1 MTDVSLTGALEIDVT
16 VSCPAWIEAVPGVEE
31 VCRAAAR
38 AACAANAGTLA
49 VAAASAEAS
58 LVLADDEFVR
68 ALNRDYRNLDEATN
82 VLAFANATVAG
93 VAGGCGDDGAPGAPR
108 ILGDVVVAYETAVA
122 EAAAEAKS
130 LADHLC
136 HLVVHGM
143 LHLLGYDHQTAA
155 EADRMERL
163 EVQVLCGL
171 GVASPYEDRAEQ

>member
-1 MTDVSLTGALEIDVT
+1 MASALQIDVT

-31 VCRAAAR
+31 VCRDAAR
-38 AACAANAGTLA
+38 AACAANADRPVVP
-49 VAAASAEAS
+49 VAGAEAS

-82 VLAFANATVAG
+82 VLAFASAG
-93 VAGGCGDDGAPGAPR
+93 DNGDDGTPGAPGAPR
-108 ILGDVVVAYETAVA
+108 ILGDVVIAYETAA
-122 EAAAEAKS
+122 TEAAAEAKS

-143 LHLLGYDHQTAA
+143 LHLLGYDHQTAS

-163 EVQVLCGL
+163 EILVLCGL

>member
-1 MTDVSLTGALEIDVT
+1 MASALQIDVT

-31 VCRAAAR
+31 VCRDAAR
-38 AACAANAGTLA
+38 AACAANGVGPVVPVAG
-49 VAAASAEAS
+49 AEAS

-82 VLAFANATVAG
+82 VLAFASAG
-93 VAGGCGDDGAPGAPR
+93 DNGDDGVPDAPR
-108 ILGDVVVAYETAVA
+108 ILGDVVVAYETAA
-122 EAAAEAKS
+122 TEAAAEAKS

-143 LHLLGYDHQTAA
+143 LHLLGYDHQTAS

-163 EVQVLCGL
+163 EVLVLCGL